1 MKGSRFRD
9 PFRMKRFLVFLVLAG
24 VVCVGL
30 LLATG
35 DWGTHLGGSSI
46 TPRSGGE
53 YHAPL
58 INDPPTLD
66 PAMSTDSTSSWSIM
80 QMFDGLVRQQS
91 GTELSVAPCIATSWE
106 ISTDQKTY
114 RFTLREDVHFHA
126 FREWDRSAPGG
137 RAMATK
143 NGGRLVEAE
152 DFRYS
157 FERVLRRETQ
167 SPRTVLFEPIEGA
180 TDFMSG
186 KSAHVHGISCPKKN
200 VLEIHLERPFAPFL
214 ATMTMPGAFVVPR
227 EDAVDLKEEF
237 ARHPVGSGAFCF
249 EHYRPGKELSMVAN
263 ANYFL
268 GAPYLKKLT
277 FHVVP
282 DEEKRFEM
290 FEDSFLHHS
299 TVPDPKYDKVRER
312 ESKYYPYLTEVSE
325 LGVYYYGMNTQKP
338 PFDKPEVRR
347 AISHAVDREAIRKYI
362 KSERVDT
369 ALSPLP
375 PSLRRWGFT
384 DPASMPITFDL
395 VRAGALL
402 DQAGYPLD
410 PNTGLRVGFPRVP
423 LDVPQGEEHRRVA
436 LAVQANL
443 ADLGIESTIAV
454 RSWKDHLMMVRKG
467 DSAMFRM
474 GWAAD
479 YKDPDNF
486 LYYNFHSRN
495 IGKSNQSRYANPKVD
510 QLLDDARAK
519 AGPDRLQLYREAEDI
534 IVRDAAWI
542 CLYYF
547 KTAIVRQPNVRG
559 IDLTE
564 FGEQQIRFDEVWLD
578 RKDS

>member
-1 MKGSRFRD
+1 MNRLLY
-9 PFRMKRFLVFLVLAG
+9 FLIVTG

-30 LLATG
+30 L
-35 DWGTHLGGSSI
+35 I
-46 TPRSGGE
+46 TSGEWFGRIGASNVSPRPGGE

-58 INDPPTLD
+58 INDPPTFD
-66 PAMSTDSTSSWSIM
+66 PALSTDSTSTWAIM

-91 GTELSVAPCIATSWE
+91 GTELSVAPCIATSWT
-106 ISTDQKTY
+106 ISPDQRTY
-114 RFTLREDVHFHA
+114 TFFLREDVRFHA
-126 FREWDRSAPGG
+126 YREWDKSAPGG
-137 RAMATK
+137 RALPTK
-143 NGGRLVEAE
+143 NGGRVVEAE
-152 DFRYS
+152 DFRFS

-167 SPRTVLFEPIEGA
+167 SARTVLFEVIEGA
-180 TDFMSG
+180 PEFMAG
-186 KSAHVHGISCPKKN
+186 KAPNVTGIRCPKKN
-200 VLEIHLERPFAPFL
+200 VLEIRLQRAFAPFL
-214 ATMTMPGAFVVPR
+214 ATLAMSGAYVVPR
-227 EDAVDLKEEF
+227 EDVLDLKDDF

-249 EHYRPGKELSMVAN
+249 ERYRPGKELSMVAN
-263 ANYFL
+263 PAYFL
-268 GAPYLKKLT
+268 GAPYLKRLT
-277 FHVVP
+277 YHVVP
-282 DEEKRFEM
+282 DEAKRFEM
-290 FEDSFLHHS
+290 FEDASLHHS
-299 TVPDPKYDKVRER
+299 TVPDPQYDKVRER
-312 ESKYYPYLTEVSE
+312 EGKYFPYLTEVSE

-369 ALSPLP
+369 AVSPLP
-375 PSLRRWGFT
+375 PSLRRWGLT
-384 DPASMPITFDL
+384 DPASLPITFDL
-395 VRAGALL
+395 VRAGQLL

-410 PNTGLRVGFPRVP
+410 PNTGLRVGFPRLP
-423 LDVPQGEEHRRVA
+423 LDVPQGDEHRRVA

-454 RSWKDHLMMVRKG
+454 RPWKDHLMMVRKG
-467 DSAMFRM
+467 ESAIFRM

-495 IGKSNQSRYANPKVD
+495 IGKSNQSRYVNPKVD
-510 QLLDDARAK
+510 QLLDSARAL
-519 AGPDRLQLYREAEDI
+519 AGPERLQLYREAEEI

-547 KTAIVRQPNVRG
+547 KTAIVRQPHVRG